1 MNYAI
6 IYIYQLYG
14 IITSAS
20 CNVSTDSFASG
31 MIVQANA
38 QVQRLGVQLKRVI
51 MIFLSFCAIY
61 NNFTPHS
68 TTTNTHTH
76 MQIGYDGKEGK
87 RDEKIDLKLLKA
99 RSSDVLKQLKHKA
112 VSEITIAKER

>member
-1 MNYAI
+1 MHGERIYLFQFLNHYVDKPPLRFPWDWRKPMNYAI

-51 MIFLSFCAIY
+51 MIFFI
-61 NNFTPHS
+61 
-68 TTTNTHTH
+68 
-76 MQIGYDGKEGK
+76 
-87 RDEKIDLKLLKA
+87 LLCY
-99 RSSDVLKQLKHKA
+99 L
-112 VSEITIAKER
+112 

>member
-1 MNYAI
+1 
-6 IYIYQLYG
+6 
-14 IITSAS
+14 
-20 CNVSTDSFASG
+20 
-31 MIVQANA
+31 
-38 QVQRLGVQLKRVI
+38 
-51 MIFLSFCAIY
+51 
-61 NNFTPHS
+61 
-68 TTTNTHTH
+68 